1 MSPLIIEILKNSI
14 YEKYYKNYWFK
25 AGMKYKIK
33 LSKINKK
40 VKLKE
45 INKKVKLK
53 GKMKI
58 ISYFQIFL

>member
-33 LSKINKK
+33 LFK
-40 VKLKE
+40 
-45 INKKVKLK
+45 
-53 GKMKI
+53 
-58 ISYFQIFL
+58 

>member
-33 LSKINKK
+33 LFKINKK
-40 VKLKE
+40 GEIRLLKSYYFNGFVKLIFKE
-45 INKKVKLK
+45 VN
-53 GKMKI
+53 
-58 ISYFQIFL
+58 

>member
-33 LSKINKK
+33 LFK
-40 VKLKE
+40 